1 MTVHI
6 TENALPTFAA
16 LNTAHWP
23 YDQQSQFAKAIDGIQ
38 GAPWFQ
44 AIDAPALE
52 KERLATAC
60 AFAVFSHL
68 RNRLRLAPDDELIL
82 DAVGREA
89 IRQ

>member
-1 MTVHI
+1 MSLHI
-6 TENALPTFAA
+6 TAEALPTFSA

-23 YDQQSQFAKAIDGIQ
+23 SDQQSQFGKAIDGIQ
-38 GAPWFQ
+38 SAPWFQ

-68 RNRLRLAPDDELIL
+68 RNRMRLAPDDELIL
-82 DAVGREA
+82 DAAGRRA
-89 IRQ
+89 DNC